1 MMNRMN
7 GYSYSIIG
15 TVPEVVIN
23 YLKYKKNCET
33 YTVKSPKRLTIK
45 G

>member
-1 MMNRMN
+1 MSRMN
-7 GYSYSIIG
+7 YYSYSIIG
-15 TVPEVVIN
+15 TVPEVAIN

-33 YTVKSPKRLTIK
+33 YIVRNPKRLTIK